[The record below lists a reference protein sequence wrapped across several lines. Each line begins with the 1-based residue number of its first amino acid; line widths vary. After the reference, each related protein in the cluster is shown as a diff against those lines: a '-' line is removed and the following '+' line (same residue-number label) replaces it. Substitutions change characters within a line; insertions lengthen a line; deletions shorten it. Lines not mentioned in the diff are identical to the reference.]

1 MATSLSPNT
10 NASKCGVRV
19 VAFREQG
26 HAASTGLKGL
36 AILLHTCAHVYVYG
50 FIPDDV
56 ATDNFRSWYWDKYPG
71 YTDKPPAKVLEKKYP
86 NQSYQVWD
94 FKGKWT
100 SLANSSRKRNA
111 GRGDRL
117 GASEALEGSGADMLA
132 APPSQEGLQLTNGA
146 LVDGTS
152 SSTNFTAVRTSKPV
166 KGSSQHARDVEMK
179 VLYELQ
185 KMGLVTIRHYRSLPT
200 I

>member
-71 YTDKPPAKVLEKKYP
+71 YT
-86 NQSYQVWD
+86 
-94 FKGKWT
+94 
-100 SLANSSRKRNA
+100 
-111 GRGDRL
+111 
-117 GASEALEGSGADMLA
+117 
-132 APPSQEGLQLTNGA
+132 
-146 LVDGTS
+146 
-152 SSTNFTAVRTSKPV
+152 
-166 KGSSQHARDVEMK
+166 
-179 VLYELQ
+179 
-185 KMGLVTIRHYRSLPT
+185 
-200 I
+200 